1 MKYNYKKKRM
11 LELIGILV
19 ALVLVYAAYI
29 VYDYK
34 KNEVLLNKPL
44 GKVEEPV

>member
-1 MKYNYKKKRM
+1 MKYNNNRM

-19 ALVLVYAAYI
+19 AIVIVYAAYI
-29 VYDYK
+29 MYDYK
-34 KNEVLLNKPL
+34 KNEMLLNKPL